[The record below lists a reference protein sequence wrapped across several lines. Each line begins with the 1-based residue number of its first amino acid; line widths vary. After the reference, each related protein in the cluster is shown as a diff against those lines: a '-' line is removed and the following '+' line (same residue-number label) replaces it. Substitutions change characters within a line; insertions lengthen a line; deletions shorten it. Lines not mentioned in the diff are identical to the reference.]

1 MAKVYSILAGD
12 YVDMPDKAKGGAK
25 SAAPDVA
32 SEIAGLRAQLATAEA
47 RAIAAE
53 ARAAELTSRLA
64 AAESALAVER
74 SRPRPAPVV
83 NVPAGEPAAY
93 EVVVTDRDDKG
104 RLKKFSLMPR

>member
-1 MAKVYSILAGD
+1 MAKVYSILAGG
-12 YVDMPDKAKGGAK
+12 YVDMPDKSKGGAK
-25 SAAPDVA
+25 LAAQDVA
-32 SEIAGLRAQLATAEA
+32 AEIADLRVALATAEA
-47 RAIAAE
+47 RATAAE

-83 NVPAGEPAAY
+83 NAPAVEPAAY

-104 RLKKFSLMPR
+104 RLKKLSLTPR

>member
-25 SAAPDVA
+25 SVA
-32 SEIAGLRAQLATAEA
+32 QNVTDLRVALATAEA
-47 RAIAAE
+47 RATAAE
-53 ARAAELTSRLA
+53 DHARELASRMAAI
-64 AAESALAVER
+64 ESALAVER

-104 RLKKFSLMPR
+104 RLKKLSLMPR

>member
-1 MAKVYSILAGD
+1 MMAFDIDEIAESIA
-12 YVDMPDKAKGGAK
+12 ARKGK
-25 SAAPDVA
+25 FIVPVVRDPV
-32 SEIAGLRAQLATAEA
+32 SEIADLRVALATAEA

-53 ARAAELTSRLA
+53 ARAQELAARLA

-74 SRPRPAPVV
+74 SRPRTAPVV

-104 RLKKFSLMPR
+104 RLKTLALMPR

>member
-25 SAAPDVA
+25 SSAPDVTD
-32 SEIAGLRAQLATAEA
+32 LRVALATAEA

-53 ARAAELTSRLA
+53 DRVRELASRLA
-64 AAESALAVER
+64 AAESAIAVER

-104 RLKKFSLMPR
+104 RLKKLSLMPR

>member
-1 MAKVYSILAGD
+1 MMAFDID
-12 YVDMPDKAKGGAK
+12 
-25 SAAPDVA
+25 
-32 SEIAGLRAQLATAEA
+32 EIAEGIAAKKGKFAVPVSRDTAAEIADLRVALATAEA

-53 ARAAELTSRLA
+53 DRGRELASRLA

-104 RLKKFSLMPR
+104 RLKKLALIPR

>member
-1 MAKVYSILAGD
+1 MAKVYSILAGG

-25 SAAPDVA
+25 PAAHDVA
-32 SEIAGLRAQLATAEA
+32 AAIADLRVALATAEA

-53 ARAAELTSRLA
+53 DRGRELATRLA

-74 SRPRPAPVV
+74 SRPRTAPVV
-83 NVPAGEPAAY
+83 NAPAAEPAAY

-104 RLKKFSLMPR
+104 RLKKLSLMPR

>member
-1 MAKVYSILAGD
+1 MAKVYSILAGG

-25 SAAPDVA
+25 SAVPSVA
-32 SEIAGLRAQLATAEA
+32 AEIADLRVALATAEV
-47 RAIAAE
+47 RATAAE
-53 ARAAELTSRLA
+53 DHARELASRLA

-83 NVPAGEPAAY
+83 NVSAGEPAAY

-104 RLKKFSLMPR
+104 RLKKLSMVPR

>member
-12 YVDMPDKAKGGAK
+12 YVDMPDKAQAGAK
-25 SAAPDVA
+25 HVA
-32 SEIAGLRAQLATAEA
+32 LDMPAVIADLRVALATAEA

-53 ARAAELTSRLA
+53 DRGRELATRLA

-74 SRPRPAPVV
+74 SRPRPAPIV

-93 EVVVTDRDDKG
+93 EVIVTDRDDKG
-104 RLKKFSLMPR
+104 RLKKLSLMPR

>member
-1 MAKVYSILAGD
+1 MAKVYSILAGG

-25 SAAPDVA
+25 PAAPDVA
-32 SEIAGLRAQLATAEA
+32 AEIADLRVALATAEA
-47 RAIAAE
+47 RATAAE

-83 NVPAGEPAAY
+83 NAPAVEPAAY
-93 EVVVTDRDDKG
+93 EVVVTDRDEKG
-104 RLKKFSLMPR
+104 RLKKLALIPR